1 MDKKDWI
8 KVANNQQQQ
17 NMGFRGLTPDQQKA
31 VIKLNQV
38 LPEFLWELDECKDVG
53 YLLLGSLKAPCTI

>member
-8 KVANNQQQQ
+8 GVANKQQQE

-31 VIKLNQV
+31 VTKLNQV
-38 LPEFLWELDECKDVG
+38 LPELQLNSILSRVK
-53 YLLLGSLKAPCTI
+53 L